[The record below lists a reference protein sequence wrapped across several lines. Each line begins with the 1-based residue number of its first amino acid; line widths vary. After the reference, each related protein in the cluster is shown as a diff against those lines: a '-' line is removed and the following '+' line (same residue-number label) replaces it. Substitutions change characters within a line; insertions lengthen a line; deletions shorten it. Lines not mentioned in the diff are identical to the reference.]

1 MRLSVL
7 QARADQDFPNAA
19 KSGDDAVAHRLPN
32 ATPMS
37 DALVNQISTSV
48 NAVSDSVRKALGSD
62 LDALRATLDER
73 IKAFE
78 ASITHTNAV
87 FDHAVHEIRDI
98 AAAEA
103 ARAADQAR
111 LEAEQAAQ
119 RNLEA
124 ARQQAQEEA
133 TAQRAGFETAR
144 AALEAQLAAAR
155 AQCADTSSALAE
167 AQHEI
172 GAGRRA
178 WADQNAQ
185 LDEADRRIRALE
197 DDHAQ
202 WTLGRQVAEAH
213 LEEER
218 QRRKTI
224 AVQLETLQEELHLAK
239 AEARS
244 CRLEVQQLRHR
255 LQRLEPGTV
264 LGGTSAET
272 PLLAGADD
280 RGAMLENLRDGLK
293 AVGNAATADAVLTSL
308 LESLSEHF
316 LAVALFAMAPGGLTR
331 WRSLGADAAR
341 FGVISPTGDS
351 PIARAAR
358 DRTVVLAQASV
369 RDGLAASGDRLVRAA
384 AIPVLASDRVIAVVY
399 VEHPYERVNTDV
411 ALFTTLA
418 EVLTD
423 RVNQRLQR
431 APALTRVPPAPDRLL
446 GPAPEAD
453 APSDRESPRY
463 VLARQA
469 RRVPIHDGVTV
480 LLNGVASALVD
491 LSTLGAQV
499 VSPAVVYPNR
509 SVRVVL
515 PLDEGDLSCKARIVW
530 ARVDSQ
536 EDAAVR
542 YRAGLEFTEAD
553 KATVQLFVARH
564 GAAHMAP
571 APSTMH

>member
-1 MRLSVL
+1 MP
-7 QARADQDFPNAA
+7 PNLTT
-19 KSGDDAVAHRLPN
+19 KPWHTDCRLP
-32 ATPMS
+32 TPMS
-37 DALVNQISTSV
+37 DDALVKQISTSV
-48 NAVSDSVRKALGSD
+48 NAASDSVRKALGSD

-73 IKAFE
+73 IRVFE
-78 ASITHTNAV
+78 ASIAHTNAI
-87 FDHAVHEIRDI
+87 FEQAVHEIREI
-98 AAAEA
+98 AGAEA

-111 LEAEQAAQ
+111 LESEQTAQ
-119 RNLEA
+119 RDLDA
-124 ARQQAQEEA
+124 ARHQAQEEA
-133 TAQRAGFETAR
+133 AALREQFGAAR
-144 AALEAQLAAAR
+144 VALEAQLAAAQV
-155 AQCADTSSALAE
+155 QCTDTSAALAE
-167 AQHEI
+167 AQQEV

-178 WADQNAQ
+178 WADQNAH
-185 LDEADRRIRALE
+185 LDEAHERIRSLE
-197 DDHAQ
+197 EDHTQ

-224 AVQLETLQEELHLAK
+224 AVQLETVQEELHLAK

-255 LQRLEPGTV
+255 LQRFETSTALR
-264 LGGTSAET
+264 GTSTET
-272 PLLAGADD
+272 LLSQGADD
-280 RGAMLENLRDGLK
+280 RGAMLENLRHGLK
-293 AVGNAATADAVLTSL
+293 AVGSAATADAVLTSL
-308 LESLSEHF
+308 LESLNEHF
-316 LAVALFAMAPGGLTR
+316 AAVALFAMAPGGLTR

-341 FGVISPTGDS
+341 FSVIPPSDDS
-351 PIARAAR
+351 PVARAAR
-358 DRTVVLAQASV
+358 DRTLVVAQAPV
-369 RDGLAASGDRLVRAA
+369 RDGDAGAGNRVVRAA
-384 AIPVLASDRVIAVVY
+384 AIPVLAGDRVIAVVY
-399 VEHPYERVNTDV
+399 VEHPYERVEGDV

-431 APALTRVPPAPDRLL
+431 ASALTRVPPAPDRLL
-446 GPAPEAD
+446 GPAPEAN
-453 APSDRESPRY
+453 APASDRESPRY

-553 KATVQLFVARH
+553 QASVQLFVTRH
-564 GAAHMAP
+564 GAGHMAP

>member
-1 MRLSVL
+1 ML
-7 QARADQDFPNAA
+7 PNLTA
-19 KSGDDAVAHRLPN
+19 KPWHTACRLP
-32 ATPMS
+32 TPMS
-37 DALVNQISTSV
+37 DDALVNQISTSV
-48 NAVSDSVRKALGSD
+48 NAASDSVRKALGSD

-73 IKAFE
+73 IRVFE
-78 ASITHTNAV
+78 ASIAHTNAV
-87 FDHAVHEIRDI
+87 FDQAIHEIREI
-98 AAAEA
+98 AGAEA

-111 LEAEQAAQ
+111 LEAEQTAQ
-119 RNLEA
+119 RNLES
-124 ARQQAQEEA
+124 ARHQAQEEA
-133 TAQRAGFETAR
+133 AALHAQFDAAR
-144 AALEAQLAAAR
+144 AALEAQVAAVE
-155 AQCADTSSALAE
+155 AQFTDTAAALAE
-167 AQHEI
+167 AQQEV

-185 LDEADRRIRALE
+185 LDEAHQQIRSLE
-197 DDHAQ
+197 EDHTQ

-224 AVQLETLQEELHLAK
+224 AVQLETVQEELHLAK

-255 LQRLEPGTV
+255 LQRFETSTALR
-264 LGGTSAET
+264 GTSAET
-272 PLLAGADD
+272 PPGADD
-280 RGAMLENLRDGLK
+280 RGAMLENLRHGLK
-293 AVGNAATADAVLTSL
+293 AVGSAATADAVLTSL
-308 LESLSEHF
+308 LESLNEHF
-316 LAVALFAMAPGGLTR
+316 SVVALFAMGPGGLTR

-341 FGVISPTGDS
+341 LGVISPSGDS
-351 PIARAAR
+351 PVARAAR
-358 DRTVVLAQASV
+358 DRTVVVAQAPV
-369 RDGLAASGDRLVRAA
+369 RDGETGAGNRVVRVA

-399 VEHPYERVNTDV
+399 VEHPYERVESDV

-431 APALTRVPPAPDRLL
+431 ASALTRVPPAPDRLL
-446 GPAPEAD
+446 GPAPEAT
-453 APSDRESPRY
+453 APASDRESPRY

-515 PLDEGDLSCKARIVW
+515 PLDEGDLLCKARIVW
-530 ARVDSQ
+530 ARVDPQ
-536 EDAAVR
+536 DDAAVR

-553 KATVQLFVARH
+553 QASVQLFVTRH
-564 GAAHMAP
+564 GAGHLAP